1 MFCRTLWTK
10 YVLPGQLWLWACW
23 SCAGAMQLLVHSL
36 GLAEEVWLQEKP
48 SGNKLMGLWCCIF
61 MVGVDFFLY
70 FVSCLF
76 YFLSLSLE
84 FTLYPTLLP
93 VLGLYRISTKAELE
107 LDSSAHACPMVKQ
120 VALAMRIMS
129 LFPWSDHREIN
140 QSLYIMR
147 QLYELMIKFS
157 YSNCN
162 SYAFYF
168 QPEQIWHRLWPGQ

>member
-1 MFCRTLWTK
+1 MTVGLLVLCR
-10 YVLPGQLWLWACW
+10 GNAA
-23 SCAGAMQLLVHSL
+23 AGAQPWFGWRSL
-36 GLAEEVWLQEKP
+36 TAREAQRQQTD
-48 SGNKLMGLWCCIF
+48 
-61 MVGVDFFLY
+61 GVVLLY
-70 FVSCLF
+70 FYGRSGFLSLFCFLFFF

-120 VALAMRIMS
+120 VALARRIMS

-157 YSNCN
+157 YANCN
-162 SYAFYF
+162 SYAFHF